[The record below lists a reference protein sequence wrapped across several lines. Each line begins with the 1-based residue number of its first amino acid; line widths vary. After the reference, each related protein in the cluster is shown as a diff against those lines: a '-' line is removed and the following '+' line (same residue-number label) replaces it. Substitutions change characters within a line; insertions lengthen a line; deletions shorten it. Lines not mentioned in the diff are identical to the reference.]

1 MSCHALLCEINIF
14 LSYIPFKFKYFIVME
29 DNVSLCDDAP
39 VSSLLKRQR
48 MAEDDALSD
57 SLPVSF
63 LVKRPRRTRSAL
75 SPKVP

>member
-1 MSCHALLCEINIF
+1 MHCFVKSTYFSAIFHSSSNI
-14 LSYIPFKFKYFIVME
+14 FIVME